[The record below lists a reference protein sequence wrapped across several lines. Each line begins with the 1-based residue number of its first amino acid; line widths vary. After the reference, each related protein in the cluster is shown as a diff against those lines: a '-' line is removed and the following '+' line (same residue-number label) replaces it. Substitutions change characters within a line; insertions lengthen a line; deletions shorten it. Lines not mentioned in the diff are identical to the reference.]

1 MMRREG
7 QRTMAMFRPDILIQ
21 SPEDLPIAVVEV
33 KNRQDLTR
41 EVATVLRHNIITHS
55 LLPQTP
61 YFLLISQ
68 DVGFLWKAA
77 GPDAPPTYK
86 FPMDKVVTR
95 YLQREPGERLY
106 GIELEF
112 LVLQWLNDLASGR
125 LNTSEEPEKTLA
137 LAGFNDSIREATITI
152 EEAA

>member
-1 MMRREG
+1 
-7 QRTMAMFRPDILIQ
+7 MAVFRPDILIL

-41 EVATVLRHNIITHS
+41 EVATELRRNIIIHS

-68 DVGFLWKAA
+68 DVGFLWRAA
-77 GPDAPPTYK
+77 GPDALPEYE
-86 FPMDKVVTR
+86 FPMDKVVAR
-95 YLQREPGERLY
+95 YLKREPGERLY

-112 LVLQWLNDLASGR
+112 LILQWLTDLASGA
-125 LNTSEEPEKTLA
+125 LKTSEEPEKTLA
-137 LAGFNDSIREATITI
+137 FTGFNDSIREATVTI

>member
-1 MMRREG
+1 
-7 QRTMAMFRPDILIQ
+7 MAVFRPDILIL

-41 EVATVLRHNIITHS
+41 EVATALRRNIIIHS

-61 YFLLISQ
+61 YFLLVSQ
-68 DVGFLWKAA
+68 DIGFLWKAA
-77 GPDAPPTYK
+77 TSPDAPPEYE
-86 FPMDKVVTR
+86 FPMDKVVAR
-95 YLQREPGERLY
+95 YLKREPGERLY

-112 LVLQWLNDLASGR
+112 LVLQWLTDLASGA
-125 LNTSEEPEKTLA
+125 LKTSEEPEKTLA
-137 LAGFNDSIREATITI
+137 LAGFNDSIREATVTI

>member
-1 MMRREG
+1 
-7 QRTMAMFRPDILIQ
+7 MATFRPDILIL

-41 EVATVLRHNIITHS
+41 EVATALRRNIITHS
-55 LLPQTP
+55 LLPETP
-61 YFLLISQ
+61 YFLLLSQ

-77 GPDAPPTYK
+77 ADPAAPPTYE
-86 FPMDKVVTR
+86 FPMDKIVAR
-95 YLQREPGERLY
+95 YLEREPGERLY

-112 LVLQWLNDLASGR
+112 LVLQWLNDLASGK
-125 LNTSEEPEKTLA
+125 LKTSEEPEKTLA

>member
-41 EVATVLRHNIITHS
+41 EVATVLRRNIITHS

-86 FPMDKVVTR
+86 FPMDRVVTR

-125 LNTSEEPEKTLA
+125 LNASEEPEKTLA